1 MQVLIDY
8 SVFVSFLLG
17 QFLTKKKSGFVD
29 VLNKNINFQLKSAW
43 SNLNDIRCI
52 TVVNT

>member
-8 SVFVSFLLG
+8 SVFVSFLLDAI
-17 QFLTKKKSGFVD
+17 FNKKSEFVD

-43 SNLNDIRCI
+43 PNLNDIRCI
-52 TVVNT
+52 TGVNT